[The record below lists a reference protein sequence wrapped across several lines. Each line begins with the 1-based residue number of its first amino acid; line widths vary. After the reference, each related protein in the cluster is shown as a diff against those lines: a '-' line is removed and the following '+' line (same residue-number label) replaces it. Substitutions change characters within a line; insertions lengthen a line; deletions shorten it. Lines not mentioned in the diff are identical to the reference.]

1 MARSL
6 TSRNLLD
13 KRPGR
18 TVEIQNEILKE
29 VIGPAEARGC
39 WLIYGVEKH
48 GKTWLALFLAKALS
62 YNEKIAYISAEEGT
76 DASFQL
82 AAKRAGL
89 TKNDKVTFDEYM
101 PIDEIITKYSKP
113 KTARIIFTDNMSIYA
128 DEFKMMKVKQFL
140 DKFPNKLIVFVAH
153 EERKDAYPACAKM
166 AKKWAKVIFN
176 VIGLRAHVISRFSI
190 GGTFDINPDKCQLY
204 WGEKEEQNN

>member
-1 MARSL
+1 MAQRAL

-18 TVEIQNEILKE
+18 IVEVQNEILE
-29 VIGPAEARGC
+29 TVIGPAEARGC
-39 WLIYGVEKH
+39 WIIYGIEKN
-48 GKTWLALFLAKALS
+48 GKTWLSLFLAKALS
-62 YNEKIAYISAEEGT
+62 YSEKIAYISAEEGT

-82 AAKRAGL
+82 AAQRAGL
-89 TKNDKVTFDEYM
+89 TKTDKVIFYDYM
-101 PIDEIITKYSKP
+101 PIEDVIQTFSKP
-113 KTARIIFTDNMSIYA
+113 KTARIIFMDNLSVYA
-128 DEFKMMKVKQFL
+128 DEFKLMKVKQFL

-176 VIGLRAHVISRFSI
+176 VKGLRAHIVSRFSK
-190 GGTFDINPDKCQLY
+190 GGTFDIDTEKCQIY
-204 WGEKEEQNN
+204 WGDNQE